1 MGNGKVARYTVTE
14 GDSANAMT
22 VAYNNGT
29 GLIAVDQF
37 IDIYIYPQNKAGAS
51 LEYVN
56 EQDDLRLL
64 RSGDKT
70 TAGLLLASQPATA
83 SFCIEGT
90 LTDGT

>member
-1 MGNGKVARYTVTE
+1 
-14 GDSANAMT
+14 MT

-37 IDIYIYPQNKAGAS
+37 IDIIYPQNKAGAS

-64 RSGDKT
+64 RSGVRRWCRFVIGKP
-70 TAGLLLASQPATA
+70 ASNGDG
-83 SFCIEGT
+83 FCIEGT
-90 LTDGT
+90 LTDGTGQIAQRVP